1 MLLQTG
7 WETRWRW
14 LALVVGVAAFWF
26 TLSRADWPHTFALFT
41 SVGIVGFCA
50 ILVPQFMGMV
60 ADTLSW
66 RGVLQLL
73 TARPLFTRLLR
84 VRIGTE
90 AVAQSLPGGPLF
102 AESVTPSLL
111 RDAGVQPSVTVA
123 SQVARRHLL
132 IWSQGAYAALVVC
145 FGFQT
150 LRNLR
155 GPGALSLGV
164 VTAIVAAVLLGIGS
178 VLRLLFIRRRVAECL
193 FDAAAKLLWPRATA
207 WLGVRRTHFIETD
220 AATRTFFEAP
230 FFRRLGVGSPLLAGW
245 LFETG
250 ETWLITR
257 LLGLHWSFAAVAAME
272 LLVVLVRHVVFVVP
286 AGLGVQDAGY
296 VVFFQLLGAPDPIN
310 TGAASSL
317 LKRAKE
323 LCWIAVGYLLLAP
336 ELLTRRLTT
345 PAPVPVSES

>member
-1 MLLQTG
+1 MVLQVG
-7 WETRWRW
+7 WETRLRS
-14 LALVVGVAAFWF
+14 LALVVGVAAFWL
-26 TLSRADWPHTFALFT
+26 TLSRADWPRTVALFT

-50 ILVPQFMGMV
+50 ILVPQFMGLV

-66 RGVLQLL
+66 RGVLQILN
-73 TARPLFTRLLR
+73 TRSPFTRLLR

-90 AVAQSLPGGPLF
+90 AVAQSLPGGPLL

-111 RDAGVQPSVTVA
+111 RDAGVEPSVTVA

-132 IWSQGAYAALVVC
+132 IWSQGAYAALVAC
-145 FGFQT
+145 LGFAALQRLQGT
-150 LRNLR
+150 RPLHL
-155 GPGALSLGV
+155 GVATALVAVALLSL
-164 VTAIVAAVLLGIGS
+164 AAG
-178 VLRLLFIRRRVAECL
+178 LRLLFTRKRVAEYV
-193 FDAAAKLLWPRATA
+193 FDLAGRFVWRRAAA
-207 WLGVRRTHFIETD
+207 WLSGRRTHFIETD
-220 AATRTFFEAP
+220 VATRTFFDAP
-230 FFRRLGVGSPLLAGW
+230 LLRRIWVGSPLLIGW

-296 VVFFQLLGAPDPIN
+296 VLFFQLLGAPEPTT
-310 TGAASSL
+310 TGAAFSL

-336 ELLTRRLTT
+336 ELLTRRLTA
-345 PAPVPVSES
+345 PAPASLSES